1 MRKLRVFF
9 NTRVPENEIISKSAR
24 QIKPLQV
31 ASRLEMKVGFWMRYF
46 HVLETHMQVMMDFT
60 GNRRKT
66 SVMISG
72 GRESHIDLETSS
84 EDKLSDIA

>member
-1 MRKLRVFF
+1 
-9 NTRVPENEIISKSAR
+9 
-24 QIKPLQV
+24 
-31 ASRLEMKVGFWMRYF
+31 MKVGFWMRYF
-46 HVLETHMQVMMDFT
+46 HVLETHVQVMMDFT
-60 GNRRKT
+60 AKRRKT

>member
-1 MRKLRVFF
+1 
-9 NTRVPENEIISKSAR
+9 
-24 QIKPLQV
+24 
-31 ASRLEMKVGFWMRYF
+31 MKVGFWMRYF